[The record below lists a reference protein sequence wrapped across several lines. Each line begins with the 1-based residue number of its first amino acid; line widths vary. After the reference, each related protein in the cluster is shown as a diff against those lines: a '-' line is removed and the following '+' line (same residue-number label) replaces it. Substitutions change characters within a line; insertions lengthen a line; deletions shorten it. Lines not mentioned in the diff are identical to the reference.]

1 MIIIY
6 LVYLVLG
13 TIPLFSLIFNRYNF
27 ARKTANNQSLEG
39 KKVVCLIASIYLF
52 EHFYTLLSN
61 ALSHHYKWKAFT
73 VACMGEDHESSFRVM
88 PLIQV
93 ILIVISMIFG
103 IKNDVL
109 LYKFLKKRKK
119 SVGPGHV
126 RLMSW
131 KSSRDDYKIYVPV
144 HATIL
149 SILMIMPCNFVIQV
163 IFFGEIGFYLSKF
176 LLLYFNISIPLPMIL
191 LLSIR

>member
-1 MIIIY
+1 M
-6 LVYLVLG
+6 
-13 TIPLFSLIFNRYNF
+13 
-27 ARKTANNQSLEG
+27 
-39 KKVVCLIASIYLF
+39 VCLIASIYLF
-52 EHFYTLLSN
+52 DHFYTLLSN
-61 ALSHHYKWKAFT
+61 ALSYHFKWKAFT
-73 VACMGEDHESSFRVM
+73 AACSFDHGSSFRVM

-131 KSSRDDYKIYVPV
+131 KTSRDDYKIYVPV

-149 SILMIMPCNFVIQV
+149 SILMIMPCHFVIQV

-176 LLLYFNISIPLPMIL
+176 LLLYFNISIPLPLIL